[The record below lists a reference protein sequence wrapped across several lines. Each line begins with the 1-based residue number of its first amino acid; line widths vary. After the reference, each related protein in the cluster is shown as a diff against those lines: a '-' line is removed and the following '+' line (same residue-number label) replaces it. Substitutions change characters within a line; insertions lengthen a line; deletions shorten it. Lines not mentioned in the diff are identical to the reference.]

1 MRARVYARGC
11 RSRRSIRHRSAHAQR
26 VWHPA
31 LLYAQVE
38 QWKQRYT
45 QAMQSLQEELASRQN
60 IGSAE
65 AGGVRAAP
73 AASRQTQTDGP
84 MLDDEQLAEL
94 RQSRQSVRHALSAQ
108 HGPYN
113 VRHAAYSAWS
123 R

>member
-1 MRARVYARGC
+1 M
-11 RSRRSIRHRSAHAQR
+11 RHRGAYAQR

-84 MLDDEQLAEL
+84 MLDDEQLVEL
-94 RQSRQSVRHALSAQ
+94 RQSRQSVRHAARSMDYATCDMQ
-108 HGPYN
+108 HAVYCLAY
-113 VRHAAYSAWS
+113 HAERRAAPAAAS
-123 R
+123 

>member
-1 MRARVYARGC
+1 
-11 RSRRSIRHRSAHAQR
+11 
-26 VWHPA
+26 
-31 LLYAQVE
+31 VE

-45 QAMQSLQEELASRQN
+45 QAMQSLQEELASRQH

-65 AGGVRAAP
+65 AGGARAAP
-73 AASRQTQTDGP
+73 AASRQTRQTQTDGP